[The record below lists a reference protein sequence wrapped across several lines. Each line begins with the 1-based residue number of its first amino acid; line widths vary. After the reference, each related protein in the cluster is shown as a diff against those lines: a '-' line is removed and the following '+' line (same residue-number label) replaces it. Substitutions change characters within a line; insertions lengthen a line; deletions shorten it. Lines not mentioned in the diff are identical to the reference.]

1 MSGPIS
7 VACWRHRKT
16 EAPQTKCQGLLS
28 SYRTLSITVCCQRPF
43 CFLCTQSVPSLHMN
57 THTDIDT
64 ICMIM
69 HVICIGNPTQ
79 CASCNISPQGTA
91 NRLGGNSGETA
102 AFRLHSL
109 FHGVCCSSLKTRS
122 PGFNLELRLAA
133 IGQRE
138 GSEHAKA
145 HNIQGDPF
153 IISHFP
159 DPLLSTLIFDN

>member
-1 MSGPIS
+1 MLTAQKDRSSADQMSGTFVFIS
-7 VACWRHRKT
+7 HAQHHC
-16 EAPQTKCQGLLS
+16 LLS
-28 SYRTLSITVCCQRPF
+28 KTILLPLYTVCSKSP
-43 CFLCTQSVPSLHMN
+43 HEH

-79 CASCNISPQGTA
+79 HASCNISPQGTA

-109 FHGVCCSSLKTRS
+109 FHGVCCPSLKTRS

-138 GSEHAKA
+138 GSEHATA

-159 DPLLSTLIFDN
+159 DPMLSTLIFDN